1 MEMPLEGG
9 LYQWAKLRLGGLAGF
24 LVAAN
29 LWIAMT
35 VSSSSLGIVTA
46 DSIAYAFGPAGAWI
60 ADSRWVISLVTIL
73 IVCLLALVAWRGLA
87 LGKWVNAFG
96 SFGILFLFGAVILV
110 GLMHWFQGKAVVTP
124 VSFTF
129 PALTLLNLNIL
140 GKMGFGAFGGVDC
153 VAMFAGECRDKDV
166 GASIRRSVM
175 VAAPIIAALFILGTA
190 SVLTFVSP
198 DAVDLVAPIVQVL
211 SLGAPPLKAVA
222 AFGLVFT
229 LIAQSSLSFSM
240 ITRLPMVAGWDHLL
254 PSWFSRLHPRYR
266 TPTGSVIV
274 IALISLVAATLAN
287 FGTGNQEAF
296 QLLTNLAG
304 VLLALTYLVMFA
316 IPLIAAGKKPGLG
329 IRIAAMSGFLMTLL
343 YVILSAFPI
352 VSVANP
358 GLFTAKVEGVVIA
371 VQVAGLLYYLWA
383 EKRRL

>member
-1 MEMPLEGG
+1 
-9 LYQWAKLRLGGLAGF
+9 
-24 LVAAN
+24 
-29 LWIAMT
+29 
-35 VSSSSLGIVTA
+35 
-46 DSIAYAFGPAGAWI
+46 
-60 ADSRWVISLVTIL
+60 
-73 IVCLLALVAWRGLA
+73 
-87 LGKWVNAFG
+87 
-96 SFGILFLFGAVILV
+96 
-110 GLMHWFQGKAVVTP
+110 
-124 VSFTF
+124 
-129 PALTLLNLNIL
+129 
-140 GKMGFGAFGGVDC
+140 
-153 VAMFAGECRDKDV
+153 
-166 GASIRRSVM
+166 M

-222 AFGLVFT
+222 AFRLVFT

-371 VQVAGLLYYLWA
+371 VQVAGVLYYLWA